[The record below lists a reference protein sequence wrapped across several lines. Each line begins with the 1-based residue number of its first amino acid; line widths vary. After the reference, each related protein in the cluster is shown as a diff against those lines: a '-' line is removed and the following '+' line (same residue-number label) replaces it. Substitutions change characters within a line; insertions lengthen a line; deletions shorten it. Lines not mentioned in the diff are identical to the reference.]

1 MSLNHH
7 TKPPGS
13 PPQVAALWL
22 VFCLLFAQWLGYAHA
37 INHAGTQSE
46 PLVSQSAQNSYAGCF
61 DHQHAGH
68 SCTLL
73 EAGTLGAS
81 LTAASFQ
88 ITAIAPPY
96 FIVASAMCF
105 GFQQIFIALFS
116 TRAPPAH
123 H

>member
-1 MSLNHH
+1 MNHR

-13 PPQVAALWL
+13 PTRAAALWL
-22 VFCLLFAQWLGYAHA
+22 VVCLLFAQWLGYSHA

-46 PLVSQSAQNSYAGCF
+46 PLVSQSTPNSYSGCF

-81 LTAASFQ
+81 LTPTNFE
-88 ITAIAPPY
+88 ITVLALPC

-105 GFQQIFIALFS
+105 GFQQIFVALFS